1 MVRAGG
7 YVYPLCLQ
15 VELLHEFPYV
25 QVEIRLVLLY
35 LRVDKVSVGTGH
47 AYLSPSA
54 PPVQDWEGNA
64 QADVL
69 LVQWIPVGIF
79 QLVGSLRQAEAQVD
93 VCFQSGI
100 GLGARHGTLAFHLAA
115 QHVLYLRT
123 VFVGKHQC
131 GIQVDVQVGHAV
143 VYSHLYKEVFL
154 DAEVGTEFLHAVFH
168 FDAGIHAVGF
178 FGQFVEFELQH
189 FVFADGADVISSL
202 RIYI

>member
-7 YVYPLCLQ
+7 YVYPLRLQ
-15 VELLHEFPYV
+15 VELLYEFPYV

-79 QLVGSLRQAEAQVD
+79 QLVGSLCQAEAQVD
-93 VCFQSGI
+93 VCLQSGI
-100 GLGARHGTLAFHLAA
+100 CL
-115 QHVLYLRT
+115 LYTSPSPRDT
-123 VFVGKHQC
+123 
-131 GIQVDVQVGHAV
+131 
-143 VYSHLYKEVFL
+143 
-154 DAEVGTEFLHAVFH
+154 
-168 FDAGIHAVGF
+168 
-178 FGQFVEFELQH
+178 
-189 FVFADGADVISSL
+189 
-202 RIYI
+202 R